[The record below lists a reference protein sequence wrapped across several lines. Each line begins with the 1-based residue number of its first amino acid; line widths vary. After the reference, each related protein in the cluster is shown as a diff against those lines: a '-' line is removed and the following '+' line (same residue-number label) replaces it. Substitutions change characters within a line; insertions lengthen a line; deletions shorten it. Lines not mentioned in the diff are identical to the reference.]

1 MKNRAKLDSY
11 ILASRVQ
18 NASLQLSTRAWRSA
32 HVAYNWL
39 QQQRQNERLALRDLY
54 QVTWMCQGT
63 QSDKSNVIWVIGC
76 CYWVLLSPVH
86 TEWWSTV
93 FLLSVTCRSV
103 DLCFYTQKMKK
114 TTMYGTNPSG
124 SDHLVRRHDLE
135 WEKLTRSY
143 LENFWSNFDAIL
155 HDRLMYLAWFYKT
168 NKRWHSWPR
177 SLTLRVQIDCSTQ
190 FALPRSQFN
199 K

>member
-1 MKNRAKLDSY
+1 MLLITDCSSNGRMSAWLCAIYIKWHECAKAHKVTSRMLFESSDAVTESYYHLCILNDEVLCSFCPWRVGQSICVFTRKKN
-11 ILASRVQ
+11 
-18 NASLQLSTRAWRSA
+18 
-32 HVAYNWL
+32 
-39 QQQRQNERLALRDLY
+39 E
-54 QVTWMCQGT
+54 
-63 QSDKSNVIWVIGC
+63 
-76 CYWVLLSPVH
+76 
-86 TEWWSTV
+86 
-93 FLLSVTCRSV
+93 
-103 DLCFYTQKMKK
+103 KK